1 MNNKE
6 RLYLEIESNSENESL
21 ARVVVSAFAARLDPT
36 LEEISDIKTAV
47 SEAVTNSIIHGYER
61 KEGIIKI
68 ECFIEGRQLVV
79 QITDTGVGIKDVGQ
93 AMKPL
98 FTTKGDQER
107 SGMGFAFMEIFMDEL
122 EVDSKIGSGTRI
134 TMKKLIGGDYT
145 NER

>member
-21 ARVVVSAFAARLDPT
+21 ARVVVSAFVARLDPT

-47 SEAVTNSIIHGYER
+47 SEAVTNSIIHGYGG

-68 ECFIEGRQLVV
+68 ECFIEERQLVV
-79 QITDTGVGIKDVGQ
+79 QIIDTGVGIKDVGQ

-122 EVDSKIGSGTRI
+122 EVDSKIGIGTKI

-145 NER
+145 NGR